1 MHILRTLPVLLATLG
16 AAAPG
21 IAGPRPG
28 AGVQRS
34 GASGMRAAAAIGGPR
49 GADPDYLPPPGPYA
63 STDPNPSL
71 WSPSD
76 PGADPQPVRGGLGA
90 SPVLGPT
97 NRPLDLQNPDLLAP
111 PSTDVG
117 DVPNL
122 KWPMSLSHNRLT
134 DGGWARQQTVKDM
147 PAATDL
153 AGVNMH
159 LKAGAIREM
168 HWHTAADVVTPE
180 GHVYLGDVNEG
191 DLWYFPP
198 GIPHS
203 IQAKAIPEDGSEFLL
218 VFDDGNFNEDETFL
232 LTNWLAH
239 VPTEVLAKNFN
250 MRGNTGAFD
259 RIPDHELYIFPGVA
273 PPENPEDDMVVPN
286 DTELPYTFKL
296 SEIAAE
302 QKQGGS
308 VKVVDSKTFKVATAI
323 SAAVVEVEVGGM
335 RELHWHPIEPEWTFF
350 LEGEGRMTIFTS
362 SASNTFN
369 YQGGDV
375 AYVPPSFGHYV
386 ENTGSTKLKFLEI
399 FKSDVF
405 EDISLSQWLA
415 LTPPTLVKAHLGFS
429 DEIIGHLDKVK
440 QEVV

>member
-1 MHILRTLPVLLATLG
+1 MHILRSLPLLLATLSG
-16 AAAPG
+16 AAPG
-21 IAGPRPG
+21 IGPRNG
-28 AGVQRS
+28 D
-34 GASGMRAAAAIGGPR
+34 
-49 GADPDYLPPPGPYA
+49 ADHLTPPGPYA
-63 STDPNPSL
+63 STDPNAPL
-71 WSPSD
+71 WSPDD
-76 PGADPQPVRGGLGA
+76 PNANPQPVRGDLGA
-90 SPVLGPT
+90 SPILGPT
-97 NRPLDLQNPDLLAP
+97 NRPLELQNPDLLAP

-122 KWPMSLSHNRLT
+122 KWPFSLSHNRLT
-134 DGGWARQQTVKDM
+134 NGGWARQQTAKQM
-147 PAATDL
+147 PVATDL

-159 LKAGAIREM
+159 LEAGAIREM

-250 MRGNTGAFD
+250 MRGQEGAFNS
-259 RIPDHELYIFPGVA
+259 IPAHELYIFPGVA

-296 SEIAAE
+296 SEVPAE

-308 VKVVDSKTFKVATAI
+308 VKIVDSKTFKISTAI
-323 SAAVVEVEVGGM
+323 SAAVVEVEVGGL
-335 RELHWHPIEPEWTFF
+335 RELHWHPTEPEWTFF
-350 LEGEGRMTIFTS
+350 LEGEGRMTVFTS

-375 AYVPPSFGHYV
+375 AYIPPSFGHYV
-386 ENTGSTKLKFLEI
+386 ENTGSTTLKFLEI

-415 LTPPTLVKAHLGFS
+415 LTPPELVKAHLGFT
-429 DEIIGHLDKVK
+429 DEIISHLDRVK
-440 QEVV
+440 QEVI